1 MPAMTARRLALAL
14 SAALAACTPDP
25 STGTGPRSPSVPI
38 DRIARGETDP
48 KIGLGTPFPAW
59 APLPERGQ
67 VTGAEVLPP
76 QPPWGASAVIMMHI
90 DETYDAF
97 TAGYRRRL
105 AERGFELKPIPIQPN
120 LVIDAPLA
128 QFQANEK
135 AGGHIVYVTYR
146 GDARARYVQLTYWSP
161 PSPPLANQ

>member
-1 MPAMTARRLALAL
+1 MPAMDARLLALAL
-14 SAALAACTPDP
+14 GAALAACAPDLSP
-25 STGTGPRSPSVPI
+25 AGGSRSAGVSI

-48 KIGLGTPFPAW
+48 QIGLGAPFPAW
-59 APLPERGQ
+59 APLPQRGQ

-76 QPPWGASAVIMMHI
+76 QPPWGASAVIMMRI

-97 TAGYRRRL
+97 TVGYRRRL

-128 QFQANEK
+128 QFQADET
-135 AGGHIVYVTYR
+135 AGGHVVYVTYR
-146 GDARARYVQLTYWSP
+146 GGARARYVQLTYLSP
-161 PSPPLANQ
+161 PSPLLEIR

>member
-1 MPAMTARRLALAL
+1 MKAHLLALAL
-14 SAALAACTPDP
+14 SAALAACSPDLP
-25 STGTGPRSPSVPI
+25 KGAGSPSAGVPI
-38 DRIARGETDP
+38 DRIALGETDP
-48 KIGLGTPFPAW
+48 HIGLGTPFPAW

-76 QPPWGASAVIMMHI
+76 QPPWGASAVIMMRI
-90 DETYDAF
+90 DESYDTF

-105 AERGFELKPIPIQPN
+105 AERGFELKPIPIQPH

-128 QFQANEK
+128 QFQADEK

-161 PSPPLANQ
+161 PSPPLAIR

>member
-1 MPAMTARRLALAL
+1 MKANLLALAL
-14 SAALAACTPDP
+14 GAALAACAPDP
-25 STGTGPRSPSVPI
+25 PSGTGSPSAGVPI

-48 KIGLGTPFPAW
+48 QMGLGAPFPAW

-76 QPPWGASAVIMMHI
+76 QPPWGASAVILMRI
-90 DETYDAF
+90 DERYDAF
-97 TAGYRRRL
+97 TAAYRRRL

-128 QFQANEK
+128 QFQADEK

-161 PSPPLANQ
+161 PSPPLAIR